1 MRYAPRYISYAV
13 EIISKYSGDQP
24 FALFLKSFFAANKKF
39 GSKDR
44 KYIAQLCY
52 HYYRLGATAKLL
64 PHEEAI
70 KTALFLCNDVV
81 GEWIE
86 LFEADWLHKWSNQLS
101 DRIQFME
108 EVFPVFK
115 TVNIFPFHQQL
126 SESVDPYLFSIA
138 HLIQPDLFIR
148 TRPGKEKKVIGA
160 LTNAA
165 ILFQQITNT
174 AIALPNGTKLEN
186 ILNIDEDMVVQDY
199 SSQRVGEVLKTVDR
213 RRLTRDAPFSLW
225 DCCAA
230 SGGKSILA
238 KDILGAIDI
247 TVSDIRASILHNLE
261 QRFKRAGINH
271 YNKFIAD
278 LSLNVNRHSS
288 IVIRQ
293 SSSVNRHSSSV
304 NRKTATYDLV
314 LCDAPCTGSGT
325 WGRTPEQLCFFEEK
339 QIHLFQ
345 QLQQK
350 IVRNIIPA
358 IKDGGYFLYITCS
371 VFEAEN
377 EAMVAFIQA
386 NSKLI
391 LIEQQ
396 LIKGYAEK
404 ADTMFVALFQLLA

>member
-1 MRYAPRYISYAV
+1 MRYAPRYVSYAV
-13 EIISKYSGDQP
+13 EIISKYEGDQP
-24 FALFLKSFFAANKKF
+24 FALFLKSYFAANKKF

-52 HYYRLGATAKLL
+52 NYYRLGAAAKLL
-64 PHEEAI
+64 QHEEAI
-70 KTALFLCNDVV
+70 KISLFLCNDAV
-81 GEWIE
+81 GEWTE
-86 LFEADWLHKWSNQLS
+86 LFGADWLLKWTNQLG
-101 DRIQFME
+101 DRIHFIQE
-108 EVFPVFK
+108 IFPAFNA
-115 TVNIFPFHQQL
+115 VNIFPFHHQL
-126 SESVDPYLFSIA
+126 SKSVDPQRFAIA

-148 TRPGKEKKVIGA
+148 IRPGKEKKVIDA

-165 ILFQQITNT
+165 ILFQQITDT

-186 ILNIDEDMVVQDY
+186 ILNIDEDIVVQDY

-213 RRLTRDAPFSLW
+213 RRLTGEGIFTLW

-230 SGGKSILA
+230 SGGKSILS
-238 KDILGAIDI
+238 KDILGAIDV

-261 QRFKRAGINH
+261 QRFKRAGITH

-278 LSLNVNRHSS
+278 LSSTVYSAPS
-288 IVIRQ
+288 
-293 SSSVNRHSSSV
+293 
-304 NRKTATYDLV
+304 TYDLV

-339 QIHLFQ
+339 QIHSFQ

-350 IVRNIIPA
+350 IVRNIIPTV
-358 IKDGGYFLYITCS
+358 KNGGWLLYITCS

-377 EAMVAFIQA
+377 EAMVAFIQS
-386 NSKLI
+386 NSNLS

-404 ADTMFVALFQLLA
+404 ADTMFVALFKLLA